1 MLYIYVLNFAVNILD
16 CIAILRVSV
25 CSQGND
31 SEMLYQIW
39 GERRVGNGNDSL
51 RDVHIGRLMDF
62 IEN

>member
-39 GERRVGNGNDSL
+39 GERRVASDGGW
-51 RDVHIGRLMDF
+51 
-62 IEN
+62 